1 MEHAVPDVRVNGCW
15 QKHGDHIRL
24 SVRLTPNGGRDAI
37 DGVELDA
44 DGNAQLKARVS
55 AVPEGGKANK
65 ALTVLLA
72 KKLGV
77 PKTAISFVSGE
88 TARKKILRID
98 TDPEDFE
105 DRFKKL

>member
-1 MEHAVPDVRVNGCW
+1 M
-15 QKHGDHIRL
+15 
-24 SVRLTPNGGRDAI
+24 
-37 DGVELDA
+37 
-44 DGNAQLKARVS
+44 
-55 AVPEGGKANK
+55 PEGGKANK
-65 ALTVLLA
+65 ALAVLLA

-105 DRFKKL
+105 DRLKKL